1 MNVNIRPWSIDEAS
15 TLHAL
20 ADDVDVGGAG
30 IEPRGGSHAGVAT
43 VGYWLGK
50 AYWGRGI
57 ATAAL
62 RKVVERT
69 FAMGYRR
76 AEANVFAPSLASARV
91 LEKCGFTLEARLR
104 AAYVQRDGTPCDKL
118 IYGRLYTD

>member
-76 AEANVFAPSLASARV
+76 AEATFLLRALPRRECWRSADSRSKRGCAPHTFNA
-91 LEKCGFTLEARLR
+91 TARL
-104 AAYVQRDGTPCDKL
+104 ATN
-118 IYGRLYTD
+118 